1 MPPPRVRVRSPRR
14 APCSGGLAESLAVV
28 RRTRDPQRAFRESM
42 VEMIASMSGGAA
54 ELERLLACY
63 LSLNADE
70 HHDCIVKVF
79 RQVWFEYLSLLPRPD
94 SAGGRPPPRRRC

>member
-1 MPPPRVRVRSPRR
+1 MLPPRVRVVRSPRR
-14 APCSGGLAESLAVV
+14 RAGAAGVAESLAVV

-42 VEMIASMSGGAA
+42 VEMIASTRGGAE

-94 SAGGRPPPRRRC
+94 GRRRRC

>member
-1 MPPPRVRVRSPRR
+1 
-14 APCSGGLAESLAVV
+14 VV

-42 VEMIASMSGGAA
+42 VEMVASSGGRAE

-70 HHDCIVKVF
+70 HHDVIVKVF
-79 RQVWFEYLSLLPRPD
+79 RQVWFEYINLRRRPD
-94 SAGGRPPPRRRC
+94 ARRRRMTTPA